1 MTDGSKWRTLPASL
15 AALRWGSLLLPVLI
29 GALWAMFS
37 YQAIERQA
45 VANARS
51 KADLIHQ
58 FVDRLPLTHTL
69 VHQAVRQR
77 ARGEDPGFLHSE
89 AFHLFLQ
96 GMEKSQKNSLGLL
109 IVGFDGVLMA
119 SSRSY
124 PVNAR
129 LGQRDYIDA
138 IRRGEAIFVDRVMLK
153 PGKSDAM
160 VFAQPFSVDGFS
172 GVIVSAVAVDALRSY
187 LQAIVENNGNA
198 ASLMRL
204 DGKLLVR
211 NFVSPPSMLPADSG
225 AMVALREGAEVIR
238 TVAKIDNIE
247 RIYAMSM
254 LSDLSLIVNYG
265 VTTRHIFMEWATQIA
280 PTLGMLL
287 ASGAIGFVL
296 VGKVR
301 SDLAAQSSRREAEE
315 SQRRRQDAE
324 KLAGE
329 RERLMQELNHRVKNN
344 LALVEAM
351 IGMQMRRESPIDGAE
366 LRARVHAISEVH
378 DLLYRAGADSQVNL
392 VCLIEQ
398 ISHSPAIIPL
408 EHHIVVSFEHDGAIL
423 LGADQATPLALI
435 VTELL
440 TNAVKHAFPTNAD
453 RRIDIELRQA
463 RANVTLTLRD
473 NGIGLPDQMERSSGL
488 VMVRAFAQQIG
499 GAIDILREAGRGA
512 HFVIRFSNNE
522 SSPQ

>member
-15 AALRWGSLLLPVLI
+15 AALRWSSLLLPILI
-29 GALWAMFS
+29 GALWAVFS

-45 VANARS
+45 IANARS

-58 FVDRLPLTHTL
+58 FVDRLALTHTL
-69 VHQAVRQR
+69 VHQAARQR
-77 ARGEDPGFLHSE
+77 AHGENPNFLHSE

-96 GMEKSQKNSLGLL
+96 GMEKSQKSSLGLL
-109 IVGFDGVLMA
+109 IVGFDGVVMA

-124 PVNAR
+124 PVKAK

-138 IRRGEAIFVDRVMLK
+138 IRRGERIFVDRIMLK

-187 LQAIVENNGNA
+187 LQTIVENNGNA

-254 LSDLSLIVNYG
+254 LSDLSLMVNYG

-280 PTLGMLL
+280 PILGMLL

-324 KLAGE
+324 KLAAE
-329 RERLMQELNHRVKNN
+329 RQRLMQELNHRVKNN

-351 IGMQMRRESPIDGAE
+351 IGMQMRRESAINGAE

-378 DLLYRAGADSQVNL
+378 DLLYRAGGDSQVNL
-392 VCLIEQ
+392 VCLIDQ

-408 EHHIVVSFEHDGAIL
+408 ENDIVLKFEHDGPIL
-423 LGADQATPLALI
+423 LRADQATPLALI

-440 TNAVKHAFPTNAD
+440 TNAVKHAFSSDSD
-453 RRIDIELRQA
+453 RKIDIELR
-463 RANVTLTLRD
+463 RAGPEITLSVRD
-473 NGIGLPDQMERSSGL
+473 NGVGLPEHTERSSGL
-488 VMVRAFAQQIG
+488 AMVRAFSQQIG
-499 GAIDILREAGRGA
+499 GAIDILREPGRGA
-512 HFVIRFSNNE
+512 HFIIRFS
-522 SSPQ
+522 SDRPSPQ